1 MYGGWLLPP
10 GERSLED
17 PKPARAA
24 LTLGAHVEQTSAVSN
39 GAALLGQLRDEARR
53 EVPLLPIGPPG
64 TGLRPARKAGDALSA
79 SHAQRETICC
89 DGVSRLR

>member
-1 MYGGWLLPP
+1 MAVGCYRPASGALRT
-10 GERSLED
+10 RSR
-17 PKPARAA
+17 ARAA